1 MEDADRLLDVRDSV
15 ETPKSAIRYRKASRR
30 PRRVAGTTRRA
41 VSRRS
46 EGFDARDG
54 LPRRHV
60 SVEHRRVI
68 QNNIAGM
75 SRRFDAVELITARV
89 RIFSK
94 ISFRILLQIS
104 PQNSNVLFTEIVHPG
119 LSLARAV
126 FIGSDQHVCNSFEPL
141 SSLMRDEN
149 GATAIEYGL
158 IAALISVAIISTIT
172 ATGISLS
179 ATFSTIATA
188 L

>member
-1 MEDADRLLDVRDSV
+1 MPIDYSTFV
-15 ETPKSAIRYRKASRR
+15 TASRR
-30 PRRVAGTTRRA
+30 QKARSGIEKQASARGASPARPDGRSAEGAKALTQETACRR
-41 VSRRS
+41 
-46 EGFDARDG
+46 
-54 LPRRHV
+54 PV

-75 SRRFDAVELITARV
+75 SRRFDTVELITAPV

-94 ISFRILLQIS
+94 ISFRIFLQIP

-126 FIGSDQHVCNSFEPL
+126 FIGSDQHVCNSFGPL

-158 IAALISVAIISTIT
+158 IAALISVVIISTIT

-179 ATFSTIATA
+179 VTFSTIATA